1 MRILAGRFKGQSI
14 ATSRKLSYRP
24 TQTRIRKSIFDR
36 IAPYQYDSVLDLFAG
51 SGIMGFEASS
61 RGAKSVTL
69 VENNK
74 KSLTL
79 LKENSQKFQGV
90 DFQCIHC
97 DAIKYLK
104 RENAFDLIFADPPY
118 GCYNT
123 DGLVKTILDRLSN
136 QGKFVLE
143 CPASQQPYPDTVNV
157 IFGYTRIMIW
167 TKE

>member
-36 IAPYQYDSVLDLFAG
+36 IAPYQYDSVLDLFSG

-90 DFQCIHC
+90 DLCRRS
-97 DAIKYLK
+97 L
-104 RENAFDLIFADPPY
+104 
-118 GCYNT
+118 
-123 DGLVKTILDRLSN
+123 
-136 QGKFVLE
+136 
-143 CPASQQPYPDTVNV
+143 
-157 IFGYTRIMIW
+157 
-167 TKE
+167 